1 MNQQSA
7 RLTHS
12 KCTSTLLQLIYPN
25 SEREIDMKL
34 NGVFKELYKNRT
46 LLLMFLPVGVLFL
59 LFNYLPLAGLVIAFK
74 NFDFSKGIF
83 GSDWMDPLF
92 SNFDYV
98 FSSPVAFRA
107 IRNTILLNALF
118 IAIGLVFEVRFALL
132 LNEMRNKYF
141 KRITQSLT
149 FLPFFISWIV
159 VGVFAY
165 NLMNYENGAIN
176 RFLEYLNLQPIDFY
190 SRAELWPAI
199 LTIAA
204 RWKITGYGTIIYL
217 AALTSIDS
225 SYYEAASIDGAS
237 RWQQIRYI
245 SIPMLRPTIII
256 LTLLAVGRIM
266 NADFGM
272 FYAMVGDASLLFPT
286 TDVIDTFVYRSLR
299 KSGDIGMASAAGF
312 LQSFVAFF
320 LVLGSNYAARKID
333 KDSAIF

>member
-1 MNQQSA
+1 
-7 RLTHS
+7 
-12 KCTSTLLQLIYPN
+12 
-25 SEREIDMKL
+25 MK
-34 NGVFKELYKNRT
+34 NGVIRELFKNRT
-46 LLLMFLPVGVLFL
+46 LLLMFLPVAVLLF

-74 NFDFSKGIF
+74 DFDFTKGIF
-83 GSDWMDPLF
+83 GSNWMNPLF
-92 SNFDYV
+92 DNFDYL
-98 FSSPVAFRA
+98 FSSDTAFRA
-107 IRNTILLNALF
+107 VRNTILLNALF
-118 IAIGLVFEVRFALL
+118 IIVGLIFEVGFALL
-132 LNEMRNKYF
+132 LNEIRNKYF
-141 KRITQSLT
+141 KRVSQSLT

-165 NLMNYENGAIN
+165 NLLDFESGAVN
-176 RFLEYLNLQPIDFY
+176 HFLTTIGLQPIDFY
-190 SRAELWPAI
+190 SEAGLWPII
-199 LTIAA
+199 LTIAV
-204 RWKITGYGTIIYL
+204 RWKVTGYGTIIYL
-217 AALTSIDS
+217 AALTSIDN
-225 SYYEAASIDGAS
+225 SYYEAASIDGAT

-312 LQSFVAFF
+312 LQSMIAFV
-320 LVLGSNYAARKID
+320 LVIVSNYAARKID

>member
-1 MNQQSA
+1 
-7 RLTHS
+7 
-12 KCTSTLLQLIYPN
+12 
-25 SEREIDMKL
+25 MKS
-34 NGVFKELYKNRT
+34 NGVIRELLRNRT
-46 LLLMFLPVGVLFL
+46 LLLMFLPVATLLF

-74 NFDFSKGIF
+74 NFDFAKGIF
-83 GSDWMDPLF
+83 GSDWMNPLLYNFEYLF
-92 SNFDYV
+92 S
-98 FSSPVAFRA
+98 SSTAFRA

-118 IAIGLVFEVRFALL
+118 IMVGLLFEVGFALL
-132 LNEMRNKYF
+132 LNEIRNKYF
-141 KRITQSLT
+141 KRVTQSLT

-165 NLMNYENGAIN
+165 NLMNFESGAIN
-176 RFLEYLNLQPIDFY
+176 RLLENIGMQPIDFY
-190 SRAELWPAI
+190 SEAGLWPLI
-199 LTIAA
+199 LTIAV
-204 RWKITGYGTIIYL
+204 RWKVTGYGTIIYL
-217 AALTSIDS
+217 AALTSIDN
-225 SYYEAASIDGAS
+225 SYYEAASIDGAT

-312 LQSFVAFF
+312 LQSIIAFV
-320 LVLGSNYAARKID
+320 LIIGSNYAARKID

>member
-1 MNQQSA
+1 
-7 RLTHS
+7 
-12 KCTSTLLQLIYPN
+12 
-25 SEREIDMKL
+25 MKS
-34 NGVFKELYKNRT
+34 NGVIRELLRNRT
-46 LLLMFLPVGVLFL
+46 LLLMFLPVATLLF

-74 NFDFSKGIF
+74 DFDFAKGIF
-83 GSDWMDPLF
+83 GSDWMDPLLN
-92 SNFDYV
+92 NFDYL
-98 FSSPVAFRA
+98 FSSSTAFRA
-107 IRNTILLNALF
+107 MRNTILLNALF
-118 IAIGLVFEVRFALL
+118 ITVGLLFEVGFALL
-132 LNEMRNKYF
+132 LNEIRNKYF
-141 KRITQSLT
+141 KRVTQSLT

-165 NLMNYENGAIN
+165 NLMNFESGAIN
-176 RFLEYLNLQPIDFY
+176 RLLETIGMQPIDFY
-190 SRAELWPAI
+190 SEAGLWPLI
-199 LTIAA
+199 LTIAV
-204 RWKITGYGTIIYL
+204 RWKVTGYGTIIYL
-217 AALTSIDS
+217 AALTSIDN
-225 SYYEAASIDGAS
+225 SYYEAASIDGAT

-312 LQSFVAFF
+312 LQSIIAFV
-320 LVLGSNYAARKID
+320 LIIGSNYAARKID

>member
-1 MNQQSA
+1 
-7 RLTHS
+7 
-12 KCTSTLLQLIYPN
+12 
-25 SEREIDMKL
+25 MK
-34 NGVFKELYKNRT
+34 NGVIRELFKNRT
-46 LLLMFLPVGVLFL
+46 LLLMFLPVAVLLF

-74 NFDFSKGIF
+74 DFDFTKGIF
-83 GSDWMDPLF
+83 GSNWMDPLF
-92 SNFDYV
+92 NNFDYL
-98 FSSPVAFRA
+98 FSSDTAFRA
-107 IRNTILLNALF
+107 VRNTILLNALF
-118 IAIGLVFEVRFALL
+118 ITVGLIFEVGFALL
-132 LNEMRNKYF
+132 LNEIRNKYF
-141 KRITQSLT
+141 KRVSQSLT

-165 NLMNYENGAIN
+165 NLLDFESGAVN
-176 RFLEYLNLQPIDFY
+176 HFLTTIGLQPIDFY
-190 SRAELWPAI
+190 SEAGLWPII
-199 LTIAA
+199 LTIAV
-204 RWKITGYGTIIYL
+204 RWKATGYGTIIYL
-217 AALTSIDS
+217 AALTSIDN
-225 SYYEAASIDGAS
+225 SYYEAASIDGAT

-312 LQSFVAFF
+312 LQSMIAFV
-320 LVLGSNYAARKID
+320 LVIVSNYAARKID

>member
-1 MNQQSA
+1 MKIVTGAGSVSTRT
-7 RLTHS
+7 RLKS
-12 KCTSTLLQLIYPN
+12 
-25 SEREIDMKL
+25 
-34 NGVFKELYKNRT
+34 NGVIRELVRNRT
-46 LLLMFLPVGVLFL
+46 ILLMFLPAAALLF

-83 GSDWMDPLF
+83 GSDWAQPIMN
-92 SNFDYV
+92 NFDYLLT
-98 FSSPVAFRA
+98 SDSAYRA
-107 IRNTILLNALF
+107 VRNTILLNALF
-118 IAIGLVFEVRFALL
+118 IAVGLVFEVGLALL
-132 LNEMRNKYF
+132 LNEIRNKYF

-165 NLMNYENGAIN
+165 NLMNFESGAIN
-176 RFLEYLNLQPIDFY
+176 RIIQSLGFAPIDFY
-190 SRAELWPAI
+190 SEAGLWPAI
-199 LTIAA
+199 LTLAV
-204 RWKITGYGTIIYL
+204 RWKVTGYGTIIYL
-217 AALTSIDS
+217 AALTSIDN

-237 RWQQIRYI
+237 RWQQTWYI
-245 SIPMLRPTIII
+245 SLPMLKPTIMI

-272 FYAMVGDASLLFPT
+272 FYAMVGDAALLFPT

-312 LQSFVAFF
+312 VQSIVAFV
-320 LVLGSNYAARKID
+320 LVLASNYVARRAD

>member
-1 MNQQSA
+1 MA
-7 RLTHS
+7 ARERRLVRLTYH
-12 KCTSTLLQLIYPN
+12 IR
-25 SEREIDMKL
+25 ERVIEMKL
-34 NGVFKELYKNRT
+34 HGVLRELNRNRT
-46 LLLMFLPVGVLFL
+46 LLLMFLPVATLLF

-74 NFDFSKGIF
+74 DFDFAKGIF
-83 GSDWMDPLF
+83 GSEWMDPLLN
-92 SNFDYV
+92 NFDYL
-98 FSSPVAFRA
+98 FSSDVAYRA

-118 IAIGLVFEVRFALL
+118 IMVGLIFEVGLALL
-132 LNEMRNKYF
+132 LNEIRNKYF
-141 KRITQSLT
+141 KRVTQSLT

-176 RFLEYLNLQPIDFY
+176 RMLEWIGMQPVDFY
-190 SRAELWPAI
+190 SEAGLWPLI
-199 LTIAA
+199 LTIAI
-204 RWKITGYGTIIYL
+204 RWKVTGYGTIIYL
-217 AALTSIDS
+217 AALTSIDN

-245 SIPMLRPTIII
+245 SIPMLKPTIII

-312 LQSFVAFF
+312 LQSLVAFV
-320 LVLGSNYAARKID
+320 LVIGSNYAARRID

>member
-1 MNQQSA
+1 
-7 RLTHS
+7 
-12 KCTSTLLQLIYPN
+12 
-25 SEREIDMKL
+25 MKS
-34 NGVFKELYKNRT
+34 NGVIRELLRNRT
-46 LLLMFLPVGVLFL
+46 LLLMFLPVATLLF

-74 NFDFSKGIF
+74 DFDFAKGIF
-83 GSDWMDPLF
+83 GSDWMHPLLN
-92 SNFDYV
+92 NFDYL
-98 FSSPVAFRA
+98 FSSPTAFRA
-107 IRNTILLNALF
+107 MRNTILLNALF
-118 IAIGLVFEVRFALL
+118 ITVGLIFEVGFALL
-132 LNEMRNKYF
+132 LNEIRNKYF

-165 NLMNYENGAIN
+165 NLMNFESGAIN
-176 RFLEYLNLQPIDFY
+176 RVLETIGMQPIDFY
-190 SRAELWPAI
+190 SEAGLWPLI
-199 LTIAA
+199 LTIAV
-204 RWKITGYGTIIYL
+204 RWKVTGYGTIIYL
-217 AALTSIDS
+217 AALTSIDN
-225 SYYEAASIDGAS
+225 SYYEAASIDGAT
-237 RWQQIRYI
+237 RWQQIRFI

-312 LQSFVAFF
+312 LQSFIAF
-320 LVLGSNYAARKID
+320 VLIIGSNYAARKID

>member
-1 MNQQSA
+1 
-7 RLTHS
+7 
-12 KCTSTLLQLIYPN
+12 
-25 SEREIDMKL
+25 MKS
-34 NGVFKELYKNRT
+34 NGVIRELLRNRT
-46 LLLMFLPVGVLFL
+46 LLLMFLPVATLLF

-74 NFDFSKGIF
+74 DFDFAKGIF
-83 GSDWMDPLF
+83 GSDWMDPLLN
-92 SNFDYV
+92 NFDYL
-98 FSSPVAFRA
+98 FSSSTAFRA
-107 IRNTILLNALF
+107 MRNTILLNALF
-118 IAIGLVFEVRFALL
+118 ITVGLLFEVGFALL
-132 LNEMRNKYF
+132 LNEIRNKYF
-141 KRITQSLT
+141 KRVTQSLT

-165 NLMNYENGAIN
+165 NLMNFESGAIN
-176 RFLEYLNLQPIDFY
+176 RVLETIGMQPIDFY
-190 SRAELWPAI
+190 SEAGLWPLI
-199 LTIAA
+199 LTIAV
-204 RWKITGYGTIIYL
+204 RWKVTGYGTIIYL
-217 AALTSIDS
+217 AALTSIDN
-225 SYYEAASIDGAS
+225 SYYEAASIDGAT

-312 LQSFVAFF
+312 LQSIIAFV
-320 LVLGSNYAARKID
+320 LIIGSNYAARKID

>member
-1 MNQQSA
+1 MKSNGV
-7 RLTHS
+7 
-12 KCTSTLLQLIYPN
+12 I
-25 SEREIDMKL
+25 REIL
-34 NGVFKELYKNRT
+34 RNRT
-46 LLLMFLPVGVLFL
+46 LLLMFLPVATLLF

-74 NFDFSKGIF
+74 DFDFAKGIF
-83 GSDWMDPLF
+83 GSDWMHPLLN
-92 SNFDYV
+92 NFDYL
-98 FSSPVAFRA
+98 FSSSTAFRA
-107 IRNTILLNALF
+107 MRNTILLNALF
-118 IAIGLVFEVRFALL
+118 ITVGLIFEVGFALL
-132 LNEMRNKYF
+132 LNEIRNKYF
-141 KRITQSLT
+141 KRVTQSLT

-165 NLMNYENGAIN
+165 NLMNFESGAIN
-176 RFLEYLNLQPIDFY
+176 RLLETIGMQPIDFY
-190 SRAELWPAI
+190 SEAGLWPLI
-199 LTIAA
+199 LTIAV
-204 RWKITGYGTIIYL
+204 RWKVTGYGTIIYL
-217 AALTSIDS
+217 AALTSIDN
-225 SYYEAASIDGAS
+225 SYYEAASIDGAT

-312 LQSFVAFF
+312 LQSFIAF
-320 LVLGSNYAARKID
+320 VLIIGSNYAARKID

>member
-1 MNQQSA
+1 
-7 RLTHS
+7 
-12 KCTSTLLQLIYPN
+12 
-25 SEREIDMKL
+25 MKS
-34 NGVFKELYKNRT
+34 NGVIRELLRNRT
-46 LLLMFLPVGVLFL
+46 LLLMFLPVATLLF

-74 NFDFSKGIF
+74 NFDFAKGIF
-83 GSDWMDPLF
+83 GSDWMNPLLDNFEYLF
-92 SNFDYV
+92 S
-98 FSSPVAFRA
+98 SKTAFRA
-107 IRNTILLNALF
+107 MRNTILLNALF
-118 IAIGLVFEVRFALL
+118 ITVGLIFEVGFALL
-132 LNEMRNKYF
+132 LNEIRNKYF
-141 KRITQSLT
+141 KRVTQSLT

-165 NLMNYENGAIN
+165 NLMNFESGAIN
-176 RFLEYLNLQPIDFY
+176 RLLETIGMQPIDFY
-190 SRAELWPAI
+190 SEAGLWPLI
-199 LTIAA
+199 LTIAI
-204 RWKITGYGTIIYL
+204 RWKVTGYGTIIYL
-217 AALTSIDS
+217 AALTSVDN
-225 SYYEAASIDGAS
+225 SYYEAASIDGAT

-312 LQSFVAFF
+312 MQSIVAF
-320 LVLGSNYAARKID
+320 VLIIGSNYVARKID